1 MLCLDVP
8 RGNHTVNLG
17 WLLPVLGLGLTE
29 ASCCLFDRI
38 EVVVRHVPRP
48 FHMEKQ
54 LEWAHK
60 LGEVESLRISKA
72 GQMVLARLMES
83 QI

>member
-1 MLCLDVP
+1 MKLEP
-8 RGNHTVNLG
+8 RL
-17 WLLPVLGLGLTE
+17 
-29 ASCCLFDRI
+29 A
-38 EVVVRHVPRP
+38 

-72 GQMVLARLMES
+72 GQIRLARLVES
-83 QI
+83 RIWLQLAISVSMDVVF